1 MSELRLNTDGHIIKL
16 GADNDV
22 SLTHVHNT
30 GLLLNSTRQ
39 LQFNDASQNINAP
52 SATILDINATD
63 EIELNATLVDVNAN
77 LDVSGTI
84 TSGGIVTGTAF
95 TAGSAVLAEAELE
108 LLDGLTAGT
117 AIASKV
123 VTTDGN
129 IDTSGQRN
137 LTISGELDAATG
149 DFSGAVDVAG
159 TTTAVAI
166 TASGLITAN
175 ADMLIGGTTPT
186 LTIGDAGAEDAKIVF
201 DGNAQDYHIGLDDT
215 TDDLVIGLGSA
226 LGTTSH
232 IVIDET
238 GAVTMPLQP
247 AFIVKPTSDSSSHT
261 LVDMATGTH
270 TMKFGT
276 EILDAN
282 ADFASN
288 TFTAPVSGSYQMNIS
303 YGIGNLD
310 VTTTLLEV
318 RVQTSNVMY
327 RTIQNNL
334 QNDFNADTNE
344 TQTFCGA
351 VMVYMDADDTCTITI
366 SVTGGG
372 GQMDVLSGSATQPQT
387 CWSGYLVG

>member
-1 MSELRLNTDGHIIKL
+1 L
-16 GADNDV
+16 GAAV
-22 SLTHVHNT
+22 GTTPMLSFTEAKAAAFT
-30 GLLLNSTRQ
+30 GAVTM
-39 LQFNDASQNINAP
+39 
-52 SATILDINATD
+52 AT
-63 EIELNATLVDVNAN
+63 TL
-77 LDVSGTI
+77 G
-84 TSGGIVTGTAF
+84 VTGAVT
-95 TAGSAVLAEAELE
+95 SAAL
-108 LLDGLTAGT
+108 
-117 AIASKV
+117 
-123 VTTDGN
+123 
-129 IDTSGQRN
+129 
-137 LTISGELDAATG
+137 
-149 DFSGAVDVAG
+149 
-159 TTTAVAI
+159 

-334 QNDFNADTNE
+334 ENDFNADTNE

>member
-1 MSELRLNTDGHIIKL
+1 MSELRLNTDGHIIKF

-22 SLTHVHNT
+22 SLTHVADT
-30 GLLLNSTRQ
+30 GLLLNSTRK
-39 LQFNDASQNINAP
+39 LQFNDASQFVQGS
-52 SATILDINATD
+52 SATVLSIGATD
-63 EIELNATLVDVNAN
+63 EIDLTATEVEINVTTLDVNGAVALN
-77 LDVSGTI
+77 GA
-84 TSGGIVTGTAF
+84 VTGAT
-95 TAGSAVLAEAELE
+95 
-108 LLDGLTAGT
+108 
-117 AIASKV
+117 
-123 VTTDGN
+123 N
-129 IDTSGQRN
+129 IT
-137 LTISGELDAATG
+137 LSGELDAATG

-334 QNDFNADTNE
+334 ENDFNADTNE

>member
-1 MSELRLNTDGHIIKL
+1 MASEIKVDTISEKTSGGGVTIDGLLIKD
-16 GADNDV
+16 GGISGDV
-22 SLTHVHNT
+22 SLIGTTPTFTIGDAGAEDAALVFDGNAQDFYIALDDSADDLIIGLGAAVGTTPMLSFTEAKAAAFT
-30 GLLLNSTRQ
+30 GAVTM
-39 LQFNDASQNINAP
+39 
-52 SATILDINATD
+52 AT
-63 EIELNATLVDVNAN
+63 TL
-77 LDVSGTI
+77 G
-84 TSGGIVTGTAF
+84 VTGAVT
-95 TAGSAVLAEAELE
+95 SAAL
-108 LLDGLTAGT
+108 
-117 AIASKV
+117 
-123 VTTDGN
+123 
-129 IDTSGQRN
+129 
-137 LTISGELDAATG
+137 
-149 DFSGAVDVAG
+149 
-159 TTTAVAI
+159 

-334 QNDFNADTNE
+334 ENDFNADTNE